1 MPEVISLTS
10 ENIQKS
16 NLSDIDL
23 PMLNPNKKLNVMIFY
38 VNRINSPNEET
49 QYETENDVKK
59 N

>member
-38 VNRINSPNEET
+38 VNRINSLNAET